1 MGIPDLYRIHKWG
14 LAQAEQLAR
23 VTQPMVTDE
32 GRGEEGTASG
42 L

>member
-23 VTQPMVTDE
+23 VTQPM
-32 GRGEEGTASG
+32 RGGTKDG
-42 L
+42 LWTLEI